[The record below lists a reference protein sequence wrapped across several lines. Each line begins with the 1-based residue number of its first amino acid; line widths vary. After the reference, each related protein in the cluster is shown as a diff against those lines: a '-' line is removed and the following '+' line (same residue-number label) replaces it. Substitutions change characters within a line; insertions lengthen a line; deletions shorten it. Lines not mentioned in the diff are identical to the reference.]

1 MNKIF
6 AGIIIGVIIII
17 ILFAINSIN
26 YSNNSVT
33 FQLENFS
40 SGVQIIFYL
49 VFALVIGLILGIGY
63 NFSKGDRNE

>member
-6 AGIIIGVIIII
+6 GGIIILVVTVI

-33 FQLENFS
+33 FQLENLS

-49 VFALVIGLILGIGY
+49 TFALIIGLILGIGY